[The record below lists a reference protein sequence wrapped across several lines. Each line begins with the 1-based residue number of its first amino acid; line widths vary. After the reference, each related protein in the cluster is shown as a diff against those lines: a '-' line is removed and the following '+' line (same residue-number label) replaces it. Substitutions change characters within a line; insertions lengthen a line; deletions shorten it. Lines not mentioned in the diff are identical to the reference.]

1 MAKKMTLEDTTS
13 ENSNEVNKVVPE
25 TEPQTQTEQEK
36 KIKIEEQAPNLDD
49 YKVLIN
55 TILSE
60 KELSKLNKT
69 FYKHLLKI
77 IERHPVSKEYHVIF
91 LYDNQSSISEDMADK
106 IYASI
111 PTENKKP
118 ILLIINNK
126 GGRVE
131 PAYLISKSCKEN
143 SPRFVTAVPRRAKS
157 AATLITLGASE
168 IHMGSM
174 SELGPID
181 PQFGGLPALGLTSS
195 LESLA
200 KVVTKYPK
208 SSEMLASFLS
218 QKLDLRIL
226 GYFERVS
233 ESTVQYATRLLTG
246 KTLPKDIDEVARN
259 FVYEYKDHSFVVDKE
274 EAMKFLGDMI
284 KVNTPEYKLAN
295 DIHLFMGSLNLF
307 AGIVRK
313 KNVGIVGDCK
323 GIIIND
329 KEED

>member
-1 MAKKMTLEDTTS
+1 MATKNSKKNATI
-13 ENSNEVNKVVPE
+13 E
-25 TEPQTQTEQEK
+25 TEESVNASMDSATPQAEEEK
-36 KIKIEEQAPNLDD
+36 KIKVEEQLPNLDNF
-49 YKVLIN
+49 KVLLEI
-55 TILSE
+55 ISAE

-69 FYKHLLKI
+69 FYRHLYKI
-77 IERHPVSKEYHVIF
+77 IARHPVAANYEILF
-91 LYDNQSSISEDMADK
+91 LYDNQTSISEDMVDK
-106 IYASI
+106 IYEAI
-111 PTENKKP
+111 PANNTKP

-131 PAYLISKSCKEN
+131 PAYLISKTCKEN
-143 SPRFVTAVPRRAKS
+143 SPQFNVAIPRRAKS
-157 AATLITLGASE
+157 AATLIALGANE

-208 SSEMLASFLS
+208 SSEMFASFLA

-246 KTLPKDIDEVARN
+246 KKLPKDIDEIAKN
-259 FVYEYKDHSFVVDKE
+259 FVYEYKDHSFVIDKE
-274 EAMKFLGDMI
+274 EATKFLGDII
-284 KVNTPEYKLAN
+284 KVNTPEYMLAN
-295 DIHLFMGSLNLF
+295 EIHQFMSTVNLI
-307 AGIVRK
+307 AGIFRK
-313 KNVGIVGDCK
+313 KNIGIVGNCK
-323 GIIIND
+323 GLVINQ

>member
-1 MAKKMTLEDTTS
+1 MTKKNLKDGETNET
-13 ENSNEVNKVVPE
+13 ENSVNS
-25 TEPQTQTEQEK
+25 TSDITAPQSEEAEN
-36 KIKIEEQAPNLDD
+36 KIKVEEQLPNLDNF
-49 YKVLIN
+49 KVLFD
-55 TILSE
+55 TISGE
-60 KELSKLNKT
+60 KELSKLTKT
-69 FYKHLLKI
+69 FYKHLFKI
-77 IERHPVSKEYHVIF
+77 IGRHPVAAKYEILF
-91 LYDNQSSISEDMADK
+91 LYDNQTSISEDMADK
-106 IYASI
+106 IYEAI
-111 PTENKKP
+111 PPNNTKP

-131 PAYLISKSCKEN
+131 PAYLISKTCKEN
-143 SPRFVTAVPRRAKS
+143 SPQFNVAIPRRAKS
-157 AATLITLGASE
+157 AATLIALGANE

-208 SSEMLASFLS
+208 SSEMLASFLA

-246 KTLPKDIDEVARN
+246 KKLPKSIEEVANN
-259 FVYEYKDHSFVVDKE
+259 FVYEYNDHSFVVDKE
-274 EAMKFLGDMI
+274 EATKFLGEII

-295 DIHLFMGSLNLF
+295 EIHQFMSTVNLI
-307 AGIVRK
+307 AGIIRK
-313 KNVGIVGDCK
+313 KNIGIVGTCK
-323 GIIIND
+323 GLLFNQ
-329 KEED
+329 KEEE